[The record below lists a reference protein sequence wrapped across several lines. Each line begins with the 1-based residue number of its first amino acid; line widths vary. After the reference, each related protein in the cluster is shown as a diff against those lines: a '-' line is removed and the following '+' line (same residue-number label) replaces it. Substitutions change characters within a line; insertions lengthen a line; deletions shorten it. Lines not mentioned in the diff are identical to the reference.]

1 MSDLII
7 EKLQEQRAVFLNS
20 LKQLDFQLA
29 IDPTEDEIIEIEK
42 MKISTIEE
50 LKKIE
55 QEIAYLSSKNSS

>member
-1 MSDLII
+1 MTDLII
-7 EKLQEQRAVFLNS
+7 EKLQEQRAVLLNS

-55 QEIAYLSSKNSS
+55 QEIAYLSSKDSS

>member
-50 LKKIE
+50 LKK
-55 QEIAYLSSKNSS
+55 LNKK